1 MSNLTDLPSNHKDNA
16 DNMTENTNDTTKNT
30 DLSPVADTTKST
42 DAVAD
47 EKAVETENSRL
58 KNTDSIS
65 SKLKSTEMK
74 RVGSEGADPEST
86 DSESTDLESSD
97 LESDTAIEDFFA
109 PTKHTHLNDGFKA
122 GYVAIVGRPNVGKST
137 LMNHMLG
144 QKLSITSRKPQTTR
158 HRIHGILSNDE
169 MQAVFVDTPGIH
181 RNEVRA
187 INERMNK
194 AAVSALVD
202 VDLVLFVVDSDQ
214 WRDDDLLVLQKIGS
228 TDLNVVLV
236 INKADTLKDKGTLLP
251 LIETFSD
258 SFDFAD
264 IVPVSALKNQ
274 NLDRLQEVIA
284 SHLPVATPIYDTEQI
299 TDRSER
305 FLASEIIREKIMRS
319 AGDEVPYDL
328 TVQIDEFKD
337 EAAHNDPKTG
347 RPRKACTFIDATI
360 YVERSGQKA
369 IVIGDKG
376 QRIKQVGMDARKDM
390 ELLFG
395 KKIML
400 TLWVKIKRG
409 WSDDER
415 ALTSLGY

>member
-1 MSNLTDLPSNHKDNA
+1 MSNHNDLPLNNEDNA
-16 DNMTENTNDTTKNT
+16 KNMTENTNTSSIQNNVKANDVEQNHAELGNTRLNDAKLNVDNTEDTA
-30 DLSPVADTTKST
+30 L
-42 DAVAD
+42 
-47 EKAVETENSRL
+47 EN
-58 KNTDSIS
+58 NAIEDN
-65 SKLKSTEMK
+65 
-74 RVGSEGADPEST
+74 A
-86 DSESTDLESSD
+86 LEN
-97 LESDTAIEDFFA
+97 DTAIEEFFSPNNNA
-109 PTKHTHLNDGFKA
+109 HIADGFKT

-137 LMNHMLG
+137 LMNHLLG

-214 WRDDDLLVLQKIGS
+214 WRDDDLLVLQKLGD
-228 TDLNVVLV
+228 TNLTVVLV
-236 INKADTLKDKGTLLP
+236 INKADTLKDKGSVLP
-251 LIETFSD
+251 LIETFND

-284 SHLPVATPIYDTEQI
+284 SHLPIADPIYDTEQI

-328 TVQIDEFKD
+328 TVQIDGFKD
-337 EAAHNDPKTG
+337 EAAHIDPKTG

-390 ELLFG
+390 EQLFD

-400 TLWVKIKRG
+400 TLWVKVKRG

>member
-1 MSNLTDLPSNHKDNA
+1 MSNHNDLPLNNEDNA
-16 DNMTENTNDTTKNT
+16 KNMTENTNTSSTQNHAESNDARLNDTKLNVDSTK
-30 DLSPVADTTKST
+30 
-42 DAVAD
+42 DAML
-47 EKAVETENSRL
+47 ENH
-58 KNTDSIS
+58 
-65 SKLKSTEMK
+65 
-74 RVGSEGADPEST
+74 A
-86 DSESTDLESSD
+86 LESNAIED
-97 LESDTAIEDFFA
+97 NALENDTAIEEFFSPNNNVHMA
-109 PTKHTHLNDGFKA
+109 DGFKT

-137 LMNHMLG
+137 LMNHLLG

-214 WRDDDLLVLQKIGS
+214 WRDDDLLTLQKLGD
-228 TDLNVVLV
+228 TNLTVVLV
-236 INKADTLKDKGTLLP
+236 INKADTLKDKGSVLP

-284 SHLPVATPIYDTEQI
+284 SHLPIADPIYDTEQI

-328 TVQIDEFKD
+328 TVQIDGFKD
-337 EAAHNDPKTG
+337 EAAHIDPKTG

-390 ELLFG
+390 EQLFD

-400 TLWVKIKRG
+400 TLWVKVKRG

>member
-1 MSNLTDLPSNHKDNA
+1 MSNQPDNFDDNQSNNNAAVENNDAIDAFFSADNA
-16 DNMTENTNDTTKNT
+16 NNAQKTE
-30 DLSPVADTTKST
+30 
-42 DAVAD
+42 
-47 EKAVETENSRL
+47 
-58 KNTDSIS
+58 
-65 SKLKSTEMK
+65 
-74 RVGSEGADPEST
+74 
-86 DSESTDLESSD
+86 
-97 LESDTAIEDFFA
+97 
-109 PTKHTHLNDGFKA
+109 FKA
-122 GYVAIVGRPNVGKST
+122 GFVAIVGRPNVGKST

-158 HRIHGILSNDE
+158 HRIHGILSTDE

-181 RNEVRA
+181 QNEVRA

-194 AAVSALVD
+194 AAFSALVD

-214 WRDDDLLVLQKIGS
+214 WREDDLLTLQKLGE
-228 TDLNVVLV
+228 TDLTVVLV
-236 INKADTLKDKGTLLP
+236 INKADTIKDKGAILP

-274 NLDRLQEVIA
+274 NLDRLEEVIA
-284 SHLPVATPIYDTEQI
+284 SHLPVAEPIFDTEQI

-337 EAAHNDPKTG
+337 EPAHLDPKTG
-347 RPRKACTFIDATI
+347 RPRKAMTFIDATI
-360 YVERSGQKA
+360 FVERSGQKA
-369 IVIGDKG
+369 IVIGEKG
-376 QRIKQVGMDARKDM
+376 QRIKQVGIDARRDM
-390 ELLFG
+390 EQLFD
-395 KKIML
+395 KKVML
-400 TLWVKIKRG
+400 TLWVKVKRG

-415 ALTSLGY
+415 ALNSLGY

>member
-1 MSNLTDLPSNHKDNA
+1 
-16 DNMTENTNDTTKNT
+16 MTEN
-30 DLSPVADTTKST
+30 ADTNQNE
-42 DAVAD
+42 AVENVENMQENRQIGDSLTAVQPHDTSDAD
-47 EKAVETENSRL
+47 EHDKSITLEN
-58 KNTDSIS
+58 N
-65 SKLKSTEMK
+65 
-74 RVGSEGADPEST
+74 A
-86 DSESTDLESSD
+86 
-97 LESDTAIEDFFA
+97 AIDGFFA
-109 PTKHTHLNDGFKA
+109 PSNKAGVANDFKA
-122 GYVAIVGRPNVGKST
+122 GYVAIIGRPNVGKST
-137 LMNHMLG
+137 LMNHLLG

-158 HRIHGILSNDE
+158 HRIHGILSTNE

-181 RNEVRA
+181 HNEVRA

-214 WRDDDLLVLQKIGS
+214 WREDDLLTLQKLGE
-228 TDLNVVLV
+228 TDLTVVLV

-251 LIETFSD
+251 LIETFD
-258 SFDFAD
+258 ESFDFAD

-274 NLDRLQEVIA
+274 NLDRLEEVIA
-284 SHLPVATPIYDTEQI
+284 SHLPNATPIYDTEQI

-337 EAAHNDPKTG
+337 EAAHTDPKTG

-360 YVERSGQKA
+360 YVERNGQKA
-369 IVIGDKG
+369 IVIGEKG

-390 ELLFG
+390 EQLFG
-395 KKIML
+395 KKVML
-400 TLWVKIKRG
+400 TLWVKVKRG

>member
-1 MSNLTDLPSNHKDNA
+1 MSNHNDLPLNNEDNA
-16 DNMTENTNDTTKNT
+16 KNMTENTNTSSTQNNVEANDVEQNHAELGSTRLNDAKLNVDNTEDTALENNSIE
-30 DLSPVADTTKST
+30 DN
-42 DAVAD
+42 
-47 EKAVETENSRL
+47 AVEN
-58 KNTDSIS
+58 
-65 SKLKSTEMK
+65 
-74 RVGSEGADPEST
+74 
-86 DSESTDLESSD
+86 
-97 LESDTAIEDFFA
+97 DTAIEEFFSPNNNVHMA
-109 PTKHTHLNDGFKA
+109 DGFKT

-137 LMNHMLG
+137 LMNHLLG

-214 WRDDDLLVLQKIGS
+214 WRDDDLLVLQKLGD
-228 TDLNVVLV
+228 TNLTVVLV
-236 INKADTLKDKGTLLP
+236 INKADTLKDKGSVLP
-251 LIETFSD
+251 LIETFND

-284 SHLPVATPIYDTEQI
+284 SHLPIADPIYDTEQI

-328 TVQIDEFKD
+328 TVQIDGFKD
-337 EAAHNDPKTG
+337 EAAHVDPKTG

-390 ELLFG
+390 EQLFD

-400 TLWVKIKRG
+400 TLWVKVKRG

>member
-1 MSNLTDLPSNHKDNA
+1 MSNRTDLPSNNEDNTT
-16 DNMTENTNDTTKNT
+16 DMTKNT
-30 DLSPVADTTKST
+30 DTSSTQNHAD
-42 DAVAD
+42 
-47 EKAVETENSRL
+47 
-58 KNTDSIS
+58 
-65 SKLKSTEMK
+65 STETAPDK
-74 RVGSEGADPEST
+74 RSIALNDTESGN
-86 DSESTDLESSD
+86 DDLEN
-97 LESDTAIEDFFA
+97 DTAIEEFFA
-109 PTKHTHLNDGFKA
+109 PSGHTPITDGFKA
-122 GYVAIVGRPNVGKST
+122 GYVAIIGRPNVGKST
-137 LMNHMLG
+137 LMNHLLG

-158 HRIHGILSNDE
+158 HRIHGILSNSE

-214 WRDDDLLVLQKIGS
+214 WRDDDLLTLQKLGD
-228 TDLNVVLV
+228 TNLTVVLV
-236 INKADTLKDKGTLLP
+236 INKADTLKDKGSVLP
-251 LIETFSD
+251 LIETFND

-284 SHLPVATPIYDTEQI
+284 SHLPIAAPIYDTEQI

-328 TVQIDEFKD
+328 TVQIDGFKD
-337 EAAHNDPKTG
+337 EVAHTDPKTG

-390 ELLFG
+390 EQLFD
-395 KKIML
+395 KKVML
-400 TLWVKIKRG
+400 TLWVKVKRG

>member
-1 MSNLTDLPSNHKDNA
+1 MSNLTDLPSNHEDNA
-16 DNMTENTNDTTKNT
+16 DNMIEKTTESTEVSPIENAITDTVSNEHK
-30 DLSPVADTTKST
+30 DEIE
-42 DAVAD
+42 DAQLND
-47 EKAVETENSRL
+47 EKSEND
-58 KNTDSIS
+58 N
-65 SKLKSTEMK
+65 
-74 RVGSEGADPEST
+74 
-86 DSESTDLESSD
+86 
-97 LESDTAIEDFFA
+97 AIEEFFA
-109 PTKHTHLNDGFKA
+109 QKGSTGIADGFKA

-214 WRDDDLLVLQKIGS
+214 WRDDDLLVLQKIGN
-228 TDLNVVLV
+228 TDLTVVLV

-284 SHLPVATPIYDTEQI
+284 SHLPIANPIYDTEQI

-337 EAAHNDPKTG
+337 EAAHTDPKTG

-390 ELLFG
+390 ELLFD

-400 TLWVKIKRG
+400 TLWVKVKRG

>member
-1 MSNLTDLPSNHKDNA
+1 MSNHNDLPLNNEDNA
-16 DNMTENTNDTTKNT
+16 KNMTENTNTSSIQNNVEANDVEQNHAELGSTRLNDAKLNVDNTEDTA
-30 DLSPVADTTKST
+30 L
-42 DAVAD
+42 
-47 EKAVETENSRL
+47 EN
-58 KNTDSIS
+58 N
-65 SKLKSTEMK
+65 
-74 RVGSEGADPEST
+74 
-86 DSESTDLESSD
+86 
-97 LESDTAIEDFFA
+97 AIEDNALENDMAIEEFFSPNNNVHMA
-109 PTKHTHLNDGFKA
+109 DGFKT

-137 LMNHMLG
+137 LMNHLLG

-214 WRDDDLLVLQKIGS
+214 WRDDDLLVLQKLGD
-228 TDLNVVLV
+228 TNLTVVLV
-236 INKADTLKDKGTLLP
+236 INKADTLKDKGSVLP
-251 LIETFSD
+251 LIETFND

-284 SHLPVATPIYDTEQI
+284 SHLPIADPIYDTEQI

-328 TVQIDEFKD
+328 TVQIDGFKD
-337 EAAHNDPKTG
+337 EAAHIDPKTG

-390 ELLFG
+390 EQLFD

-400 TLWVKIKRG
+400 TLWVKVKRG

>member
-1 MSNLTDLPSNHKDNA
+1 MSNHNDLPLNNEDNA
-16 DNMTENTNDTTKNT
+16 KNMTENTNTSSTQNHAESNNARLNDTKLNVDSTK
-30 DLSPVADTTKST
+30 
-42 DAVAD
+42 DAML
-47 EKAVETENSRL
+47 ENH
-58 KNTDSIS
+58 
-65 SKLKSTEMK
+65 
-74 RVGSEGADPEST
+74 A
-86 DSESTDLESSD
+86 LESNAIED
-97 LESDTAIEDFFA
+97 NALENDTAIEEFFS
-109 PTKHTHLNDGFKA
+109 PNNHVNMVDGFKT

-137 LMNHMLG
+137 LMNHLLG

-214 WRDDDLLVLQKIGS
+214 WRDDDLLTLQKLGD
-228 TDLNVVLV
+228 TNLTVVLV
-236 INKADTLKDKGTLLP
+236 INKADTLKDKGSVLP

-284 SHLPVATPIYDTEQI
+284 SHLPIADPIYDTEQI

-328 TVQIDEFKD
+328 TVQIDGFKD
-337 EAAHNDPKTG
+337 EAAHIDPKTG

-390 ELLFG
+390 EQLFD

-400 TLWVKIKRG
+400 TLWVKVKRG

>member
-1 MSNLTDLPSNHKDNA
+1 MSNDIDSPSTNSAVIMNA
-16 DNMTENTNDTTKNT
+16 VVDD
-30 DLSPVADTTKST
+30 KST
-42 DAVAD
+42 
-47 EKAVETENSRL
+47 SRL
-58 KNTDSIS
+58 KEALKNKVTDVDTDID
-65 SKLKSTEMK
+65 TTN
-74 RVGSEGADPEST
+74 VNDSETDNVIDRDNSENDSAIEEFFAINDKAQST
-86 DSESTDLESSD
+86 DNPIN
-97 LESDTAIEDFFA
+97 SDT
-109 PTKHTHLNDGFKA
+109 FKA

-158 HRIHGILSNDE
+158 HRIHGILSNHE

-194 AAVSALVD
+194 AATSALVD

-214 WRDDDLLVLQKIGS
+214 WRDDDLLVLQKLGD
-228 TDLNVVLV
+228 TNLTVVLV
-236 INKADTLKDKGTLLP
+236 INKADTLKNKGTLLP

-264 IVPVSALKNQ
+264 IVPVSALRNQ

-284 SHLPVATPIYDTEQI
+284 SHLPVADPIYDTEQI

-328 TVQIDEFKD
+328 TVQIDGFKD
-337 EAAHNDPKTG
+337 EPAHTDPKTG

-360 YVERSGQKA
+360 YVERNGQKA

-376 QRIKQVGMDARKDM
+376 QRIKQVGIDARKDM
-390 ELLFG
+390 EQLLD

-400 TLWVKIKRG
+400 TLWVKVKRG

>member
-1 MSNLTDLPSNHKDNA
+1 MSNRTDLPSNHKDNA
-16 DNMTENTNDTTKNT
+16 DNMTEDTNNLTENT
-30 DLSPVADTTKST
+30 DLSSV
-42 DAVAD
+42 
-47 EKAVETENSRL
+47 
-58 KNTDSIS
+58 
-65 SKLKSTEMK
+65 
-74 RVGSEGADPEST
+74 EST
-86 DSESTDLESSD
+86 VEGIDSASDETNAELTNADLNSAEPD
-97 LESDTAIEDFFA
+97 NDTAIEAFFA
-109 PTKHTHLNDGFKA
+109 PSGHTRVDEDFKA

-137 LMNHMLG
+137 LMNHLLG

-214 WRDDDLLVLQKIGS
+214 WRDDDLLVLQKLGD
-228 TDLNVVLV
+228 TELTVVLV
-236 INKADTLKDKGTLLP
+236 INKADTLKDKGSILP

-264 IVPVSALKNQ
+264 IVPVSALKSQ

-284 SHLPVATPIYDTEQI
+284 SHLPKAAPIYDTEQI

-337 EAAHNDPKTG
+337 EAAHMDPKTG

-360 YVERSGQKA
+360 FVERSGQKA
-369 IVIGDKG
+369 IVIGEKG
-376 QRIKQVGMDARKDM
+376 QRIKQVGIDSRKDM
-390 ELLFG
+390 EQLFD
-395 KKIML
+395 KKVML
-400 TLWVKIKRG
+400 TLWVKVKRG

>member
-1 MSNLTDLPSNHKDNA
+1 MSNRTDLPSNHEDNT
-16 DNMTENTNDTTKNT
+16 DNMTENKNESSIKNPIRSINDTLKSVQDDSSDELNDT
-30 DLSPVADTTKST
+30 DST
-42 DAVAD
+42 DD
-47 EKAVETENSRL
+47 STVEND
-58 KNTDSIS
+58 N
-65 SKLKSTEMK
+65 
-74 RVGSEGADPEST
+74 
-86 DSESTDLESSD
+86 
-97 LESDTAIEDFFA
+97 AIEDFFA
-109 PTKHTHLNDGFKA
+109 PSANVRMADDFKT

-137 LMNHMLG
+137 LMNHLLG

-214 WRDDDLLVLQKIGS
+214 WRDDDLLVLQKLGD
-228 TDLNVVLV
+228 TNLTVVLV

-284 SHLPVATPIYDTEQI
+284 SHLPIAEPIYDTEQI

-328 TVQIDEFKD
+328 TVQIDGFKD
-337 EAAHNDPKTG
+337 EAAHTDPKTG

-360 YVERSGQKA
+360 YVERNGQKA

-376 QRIKQVGMDARKDM
+376 QRIKQVGTDARKDM
-390 ELLFG
+390 EQLFD
-395 KKIML
+395 KKVML
-400 TLWVKIKRG
+400 TLWVKVKRG